1 MKIPPSN
8 TVNVD
13 SLKTLPRL
21 EDLVYIKRSGAYEG
35 MGHPIV
41 VIVFNSRSNFSL
53 DALRVIANAHE
64 LMPMVYFLAI
74 SMEHPTDLQD
84 VVHQISYLHRIS
96 VASDVQGCF
105 VAFMKRNGITLL
117 PATMIFNNMQRM
129 VWSGHAQSQNFVY
142 ALQRLRVSCNL
153 PIPPVLTNDVL
164 QLPIFPVSERVT
176 RPSWAFGSKGPGP
189 RSINS
194 NRTTSDEPIS
204 SSIASISG
212 FYGGNHIPD
221 ADSLPPLTDVSR
233 SHSISQHTNSRVSKM
248 LEAQVPVQRSSSSF
262 QIRHSVPADNL
273 NKVFGEI
280 LIHSDK
286 IYPTLPYKPS
296 FVPNNPMNDKIG
308 MEKLFNMSSRLLC
321 KIK

>member
-1 MKIPPSN
+1 MN
-8 TVNVD
+8 AD
-13 SLKTLPRL
+13 SLRTLPRL

-41 VIVFNSRSNFSL
+41 VVVFNSRSSFSQ
-53 DALRVIANAHE
+53 DSLRVIANAHE

-84 VVHQISYLHRIS
+84 AVHQISYLHRIS

-105 VAFMKRNGITLL
+105 AAFMKRNGITLL
-117 PATMIFNNMQRM
+117 PATMIFNHMQRM

-153 PIPPVLTNDVL
+153 PIPPILTNDVL

-176 RPSWAFGSKGPGP
+176 RPSWAFGGKGPGP
-189 RSINS
+189 GSMNS
-194 NRTTSDEPIS
+194 SRVKSDEQMRNSVS
-204 SSIASISG
+204 SVCGA
-212 FYGGNHIPD
+212 YGTSRVS
-221 ADSLPPLTDVSR
+221 DSNLLPPLTDVSR
-233 SHSISQHTNSRVSKM
+233 SQSMSRRADSRATRLLDSQ
-248 LEAQVPVQRSSSSF
+248 APVQRSSSSF
-262 QIRHSVPADNL
+262 QIRHSAPADSL
-273 NKVFGEI
+273 NKAFGEI
-280 LIHSDK
+280 LIHSDR
-286 IYPTLPYKPS
+286 IYPALPYKPS
-296 FVPNNPMNDKIG
+296 FVPSNPMNDKIG